1 MIDIDVLAQLIPNPL
16 TMLVQL
22 CSTLVLFLLAKKF
35 LWPSVK
41 RYLDARS
48 EKMQSDLNESEKA
61 KQDAFSDREKAKV
74 QLNEA
79 SGKAE
84 EIVSAAIRQA
94 KDEKANILEQA
105 DREAEAARKRAEE
118 QINAERQAMYADMKK
133 EMVDIAM
140 SAAGKLIGETNPE
153 ELDRQ
158 AIDAF
163 IKDTEDHGK

>member
-1 MIDIDVLAQLIPNPL
+1 MIDVDIVSQLVPNPL
-16 TMLVQL
+16 TMIVQL
-22 CSTLVLFLLAKKF
+22 CSTLVLFLLAKIF

>member
-1 MIDIDVLAQLIPNPL
+1 MIDVDIVSQLVPNPL
-16 TMLVQL
+16 TMIVQL

>member
-1 MIDIDVLAQLIPNPL
+1 MIDVDIVGQLVPNPL
-16 TMLVQL
+16 TMIVQL
-22 CSTLVLFLLAKKF
+22 CSTLVLFLIAKIF

-41 RYLDARS
+41 KYLDARS

-61 KQDAFSDREKAKV
+61 KQDAFSDREKAKE
-74 QLNEA
+74 QLSEA

-84 EIVSAAIRQA
+84 EIVNAAIRQA
-94 KDEKANILEQA
+94 KDEKAGILEQA
-105 DREAEAARKRAEE
+105 GREAEAVRKKAEE

-140 SAAGKLIGETNPE
+140 SAAGKLIGETNGE
-153 ELDRQ
+153 DLDRA

-163 IKDTEDHGK
+163 IKDAEDHGK